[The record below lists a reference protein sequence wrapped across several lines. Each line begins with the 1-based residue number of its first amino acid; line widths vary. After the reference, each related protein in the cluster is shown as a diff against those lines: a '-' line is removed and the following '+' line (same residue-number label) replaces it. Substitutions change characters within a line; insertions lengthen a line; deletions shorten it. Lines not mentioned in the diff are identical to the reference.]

1 MEFRKTAAFLK
12 ESAVT
17 KERLEQLEALNEVAK
32 ERGQTL
38 AQMALSWVLRDGD
51 VTSVL
56 IGASKPEQIRENVKI
71 VEKTEFS
78 EEELRRIDELSKAVT
93 K

>member
-1 MEFRKTAAFLK
+1 MKSQKSVDRHWHRC
-12 ESAVT
+12 SV
-17 KERLEQLEALNEVAK
+17 
-32 ERGQTL
+32 
-38 AQMALSWVLRDGD
+38 WVLRDGD

>member
-1 MEFRKTAAFLK
+1 MNK
-12 ESAVT
+12 
-17 KERLEQLEALNEVAK
+17 VAE

-78 EEELRRIDELSKAVT
+78 EGIVMIKNRRGRFPERNALFLDRIKTAADNSVLSGRKL
-93 K
+93 